1 MSMRSIAH
9 GYNSVLFAN
18 FRRRTTTTAFI
29 AMRFDGPSRYCELAL
44 TGLLAILVFRARSQ
58 DPDMKRCNIVRGDGK
73 GRGVFN
79 LLHYRDSQARTVQ
92 VNERLLFTGTLIA
105 IVTWFPVPLTF
116 DSHCSEGKLHGG
128 GLLFLIQ
135 IDTTPAPSVYAFQA

>member
-9 GYNSVLFAN
+9 GYNSVLYAN
-18 FRRRTTTTAFI
+18 FRRRTTTAAFI
-29 AMRFDGPSRYCELAL
+29 AMRFNGPSRYCELAL

-79 LLHYRDSQARTVQ
+79 LFHYRDSQACTFQYPYRYRNLVPSATL
-92 VNERLLFTGTLIA
+92 RFALLGEKIA
-105 IVTWFPVPLTF
+105 WWWSSLP
-116 DSHCSEGKLHGG
+116 
-128 GLLFLIQ
+128 
-135 IDTTPAPSVYAFQA
+135 DTHRYDINCLMQTPAPSVYAFQA